1 MAISAVFRADFTNLV
16 QEIAKVEVKFE
27 QFQHKTEDVQATV
40 ARFADRFSGSKLI
53 SEAEMMAAA
62 IEKIGG
68 VSQLTERE
76 AKRYGATMAEAMEKA
91 HRTGQPVSETM
102 RQVAAQTQQAT
113 TKGSLYSTV
122 INGLGNA
129 AKTAMLSLGAMF
141 AVNQLIAYGSRVI
154 QLGGELTDLASKTGL
169 STTALQQFKYAG
181 GQVGVE
187 LDSITSGVN
196 MLQKR
201 LAGDDKNAK
210 DAIEGL
216 GLSFDAFK
224 RLTPEAQFSEIAER
238 VGAIENP
245 IMRTKAAMHLFGNAG
260 ADLLPAL
267 TKEFSALTER
277 ANSLGIVMDEQTV
290 AAMDQLGDVVS
301 DLASTALAA
310 LGRVIAPLIPM
321 FVAMAMQLSAMA
333 EIASRVLGFAIQL
346 LSDTFVKLENAA
358 LNAVR
363 SILEGMR
370 SFSDAVPGLDR
381 LTGSSRGLTAAIEF
395 LDNAQGKLNGTQPAV
410 AATTRA
416 VAVEMD
422 TATVA
427 TKKQKSAVD
436 DLVAS
441 LTGAGAIQQIKDLES
456 AFKRL
461 TPEQRANSS
470 IVQEVLERYTKL
482 RQTAGSDVSPTL
494 EVLSAKVREEKD
506 SFERLKDTLD
516 LGMATFGQVAEK
528 KRTLTLQA
536 VGVSDAV
543 TKQLNP
549 AFREAL
555 QGTANLEFG
564 ATALA
569 ATFRGQ
575 VQASIGQLFTKLT
588 GATLVTQQ
596 FTEAQGGLASQASA
610 LTSGVSLLTP
620 AVEALGA
627 KQINATFAGGALSH
641 SLTTIASDLVPAQKK
656 TVDLTRSLD
665 GLIKVL
671 EQAAVI
677 GGDTFRGLS
686 QWMGNVLAAGKVAVQ
701 GVQGFRTSLEGLGQ
715 GGQAT
720 AASLMNMTSSA
731 IAVVGAMNTATA
743 SGNALQRTLGG
754 VTTGF
759 QAGNAILP
767 GFGGAVGAVVG
778 GVVGLARGLFGVSEQ
793 TKKLRGEIATF
804 EEGLRKNLTTTQ
816 AADAAGRNWA
826 ATTIAVRDAYIA
838 TGRSAADAE
847 EIVRLLWDEKNPQAS
862 RAAMQAINRVMEES
876 KRIAGELNAKMEEAR
891 RVSAELNAALSG
903 ALQEAMDLGIALPE
917 HLSAAIADLIAMGQI
932 TGDNAAAFEKLATS
946 APKFEKVEE
955 AAKRYGVAI
964 RTVGTDM
971 DEAKRISAELNTK
984 LSELFREASDLG
996 VQLPGHLSA
1005 AVGELASMTTVTQD
1019 NIALMA
1025 QLTGQSKPNF
1035 EKMEDAAKKFGV
1047 ALGALGPAFAQHTI
1061 TEGAREIIDAFDLM
1075 VKGGADTAGV
1085 LAGMGDEI
1093 SGLVQQSI
1101 LSGQAVPENMRP
1113 IIEALLEQGRLTDEN
1128 GEKLTDMSGIR
1139 FGEPVKTAFD
1149 EIIGKL
1155 QELVTVI
1162 KGGLGLDKVAYEQ
1175 VQINERARDIIE
1187 SFDVM
1192 QRGGLDVGRVIG
1204 GMSDEINSFVADTI
1218 ESGRKV
1224 PENLRPILEAMIEQG
1239 RLTDANGIKLTDLGT
1254 IPFGLAVARSFD
1266 PVIEKLQELIDKISG
1281 GLGLEKATSDVQAF
1295 ARRATGFI
1303 NEIPTDLDI
1312 TLHGR
1317 TSGDFAPGSDYQY
1330 DANQTFATGT
1340 LGRTGQWFNQFGL
1353 GTRAMLHGEEAVV
1366 RRDQAGAFA
1375 AAFGGGAD
1383 AGTVDELRALRSDIV
1398 ALPQHLARAVRDAIL
1413 VAG

>member
-40 ARFADRFSGSKLI
+40 ARFADRFSGSKVI

-76 AKRYGATMAEAMEKA
+76 AKRVGATMAEAMEKA
-91 HRTGQPVSETM
+91 QRTGQPVSETM
-102 RQVAAQTQQAT
+102 RQVAAQTQQAA

-169 STTALQQFKYAG
+169 STTALQQFQYAG

-201 LAGDDKNAK
+201 LAGDDKSAK
-210 DAIEGL
+210 HAIEGL

-224 RLTPEAQFSEIAER
+224 RLTPEAQFNEIAER

-245 IMRTKAAMHLFGNAG
+245 MMRTKAATDLFGKAG

-267 TKEFSALTER
+267 TNEFSTLTER
-277 ANSLGIVMDEQTV
+277 ANSLGIVMDEHTV

-310 LGRVIAPLIPM
+310 LGRVITPLIPL
-321 FVAMAMQLSAMA
+321 FVAMATQLSAMA
-333 EIASRVLGFAIQL
+333 EIASRVLGFALGL
-346 LSDTFVKLENAA
+346 LSDTFVKLGNAA
-358 LNAVR
+358 LNTVR

-370 SFSDAVPGLDR
+370 SVSDAVPGLDR

-461 TPEQRANSS
+461 TPEQRANST

-494 EVLSAKVREEKD
+494 EALSAKVRDEKE

-516 LGMATFGQVAEK
+516 LGLVTFGQVAEK

-555 QGTANLEFG
+555 QGTANLDLG

-569 ATFRGQ
+569 NTFRGQ

-588 GATLVTQQ
+588 GATLGTQQ
-596 FTEAQGGLASQASA
+596 FTEAQGGLASQAAA
-610 LTSGVSLLTP
+610 LASGVSLLTP

-656 TVDLTRSLD
+656 TVDLTGSLD
-665 GLIKVL
+665 GLIKVI

-701 GVQGFRTSLEGLGQ
+701 GVQGFRASLDGLGQ

-778 GVVGLARGLFGVSEQ
+778 GVVGLARGLFGVSEE

-804 EEGLRKNLTTTQ
+804 EAGLRKNLTATQ

-826 ATTIAVRDAYIA
+826 ATTIAVRDAYLL
-838 TGRSAADAE
+838 TGRSAAEAE
-847 EIVRLLWDEKNPQAS
+847 AIVLRLWDEKNPQAA
-862 RAAMQAINRVMEES
+862 RAAMQAINTVMEQAT
-876 KRIAGELNAKMEEAR
+876 RIAGELNEK
-891 RVSAELNAALSG
+891 LNG
-903 ALQEAMDLGIALPE
+903 ALKEAM
-917 HLSAAIADLIAMGQI
+917 
-932 TGDNAAAFEKLATS
+932 
-946 APKFEKVEE
+946 
-955 AAKRYGVAI
+955 
-964 RTVGTDM
+964 
-971 DEAKRISAELNTK
+971 
-984 LSELFREASDLG
+984 DLG
-996 VQLPGHLSA
+996 VQLPDHLTA
-1005 AVGELASMTTVTQD
+1005 AVNQLLAMGKVTDD
-1019 NIALMA
+1019 NATLLR
-1025 QLTGQSKPNF
+1025 QLADQSEPDFK
-1035 EKMEDAAKKFGV
+1035 KMQDAAERFGV
-1047 ALGALGPAFAQHTI
+1047 ELSALGPAFEQNRLD
-1061 TEGAREIIDAFDLM
+1061 ERARDILDAFEIM
-1075 VKGGADTAGV
+1075 QRGGADVGRV
-1085 LAGMGDEI
+1085 IQGMSDEI
-1093 SGLVQQSI
+1093 NAFVQDAISSGRT
-1101 LSGQAVPENMRP
+1101 VPENMRP
-1113 IIEALLEQGRLTDEN
+1113 IL
-1128 GEKLTDMSGIR
+1128 
-1139 FGEPVKTAFD
+1139 
-1149 EIIGKL
+1149 
-1155 QELVTVI
+1155 
-1162 KGGLGLDKVAYEQ
+1162 
-1175 VQINERARDIIE
+1175 
-1187 SFDVM
+1187 DVM
-1192 QRGGLDVGRVIG
+1192 IAQGL
-1204 GMSDEINSFVADTI
+1204 
-1218 ESGRKV
+1218 
-1224 PENLRPILEAMIEQG
+1224 
-1239 RLTDANGIKLTDLGT
+1239 LTDANGVKLENLGA
-1254 IPFGLAVARSFD
+1254 INFSDPIESAFD
-1266 PVIEKLQELIDKISG
+1266 RIIAKLQELIDTISG
-1281 GLGLEKATSDVQAF
+1281 GMGFDKAAQDAKRFATDATDWINGIPRDVHVMFGGTS
-1295 ARRATGFI
+1295 
-1303 NEIPTDLDI
+1303 E
-1312 TLHGR
+1312 
-1317 TSGDFAPGSDYQY
+1317 QY

-1375 AAFGGGAD
+1375 AAFGGGAETG
-1383 AGTVDELRALRSDIV
+1383 AVDELRALRSDLV